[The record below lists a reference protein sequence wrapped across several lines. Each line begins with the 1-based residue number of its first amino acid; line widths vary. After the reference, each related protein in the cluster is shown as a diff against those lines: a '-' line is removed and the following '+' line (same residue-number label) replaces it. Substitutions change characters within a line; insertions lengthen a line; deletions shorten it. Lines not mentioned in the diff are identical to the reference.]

1 MVDDN
6 AQHRRKDDAYIASI
20 IRDAVSAAIK
30 EAVEAHPL
38 SEDEIQWVRMAIQA
52 EAERANLRKAIIEK
66 SLAGLVWLALVSGGG
81 YLVDFFMK
89 HWK

>member
-1 MVDDN
+1 MNLDDQTKKELVELLK
-6 AQHRRKDDAYIASI
+6 A
-20 IRDAVSAAIK
+20 AVN

-38 SEDEIQWVRMAIQA
+38 SNDEVQWVRMAIKA
-52 EAERANLRKAIIEK
+52 EADRAALRKAIIEK

-81 YLVDFFMK
+81 YLVDFFVR